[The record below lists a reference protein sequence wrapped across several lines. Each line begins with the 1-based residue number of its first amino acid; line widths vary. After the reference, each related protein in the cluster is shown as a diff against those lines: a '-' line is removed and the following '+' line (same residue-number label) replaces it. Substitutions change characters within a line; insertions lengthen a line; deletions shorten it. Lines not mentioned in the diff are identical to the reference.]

1 MNTTYRYLLGER
13 LYQLANEYR
22 KRYRMTF
29 KALINLAVKEFLER
43 EFEKE
48 V

>member
-1 MNTTYRYLLGER
+1 MQTTYKYILGER
-13 LYQLANEYR
+13 LYQLAKEYR
-22 KRYRMTF
+22 KRHNLTF
-29 KALINLAVKEFLER
+29 KAVITMAVKEFLER